1 VSLDGRATSVRL
13 EALIMQFGKTLV
25 GAIIGA
31 ALGIGLLVAVYR
43 LFGID
48 KMWMAIP
55 VAVLTGLGVR
65 MAVATR
71 GHASYLRGAITVLLA
86 MGAYLGGLAITKAYA
101 NHQAENVAKSS
112 PPRVASEEPGEP
124 GDAKV
129 EAAAPEA
136 PPVNVPPTA
145 TANPTLARRSAAPPQ
160 FSTWDFLSL
169 AVAALVAY
177 ELGRGSGVTPKV
189 NMGAGSGEP
198 VPVQTHPDA

>member
-1 VSLDGRATSVRL
+1 
-13 EALIMQFGKTLV
+13 MQFGKTLV
-25 GAIIGA
+25 GAIIGG
-31 ALGIGLLVAVYR
+31 ALGIGLLIIVY
-43 LFGID
+43 LQFGID

-65 MAVATR
+65 MVVATS
-71 GHASYLRGAITVLLA
+71 GLVSYLRGAITVLLA
-86 MGAYLGGLAITKAYA
+86 MGAYLGGLAITKAVA
-101 NHQAENVAKSS
+101 NHRADTVSKSS
-112 PPRVASEEPGEP
+112 PARVATEEPGEP

-129 EAAAPEA
+129 EAAATEA

-145 TANPTLARRSAAPPQ
+145 PVNPALARRSAAPPQ

-189 NMGAGSGEP
+189 IMGAGSGEP